1 MRGVFHFLTV
11 AALAMIPL
19 SAVLAQSAPV
29 REITHVAGDLY
40 RFQNNAHVSV
50 FLVTDEG
57 VIATDPISEDAARWL
72 EAEITKRF
80 GKEIRYAIYSHSDA
94 DHVSGGQ
101 VFDDTATIVAQ
112 EKAKPVIE
120 AGDYTAVPE
129 ETFERKHVVELG
141 GKRVELYYFGPS
153 HTDNLIA
160 MRFPDERAVFVVDV
174 LSVKRLP
181 YRTMGSYHMP
191 EAIRFIE
198 GVEALDFD
206 ILIPGHGPMGV
217 KADAAAHR
225 EYLEAL
231 MAAVKD
237 ARERGLSLAQAKAEI
252 TLDAYR
258 DWSQYDAWREEN
270 IEGMYRLPSEK

>member
-1 MRGVFHFLTV
+1 MKGILRFLIV
-11 AALAMIPL
+11 AAVATVPL
-19 SAVLAQSAPV
+19 SGVHAQSGPV

-40 RFQNNAHVSV
+40 RFQNDAHVSV

-72 EAEITKRF
+72 EAEIAKRF
-80 GKEIRYAIYSHSDA
+80 DKEILYLVYSHSDA

-101 VFDDTATIVAQ
+101 VFDDTATVVAQ
-112 EKAKPVIE
+112 EKAKPIIA

-129 ETFERKHVVELG
+129 VVFQRNHVVGLG

-181 YRTMGSYHMP
+181 YRTLGGYHMP
-191 EAIRFIE
+191 EAIKFIE

-206 ILIPGHGPMGV
+206 ILIPGHGSMGT
-217 KADAAAHR
+217 KADATAHR

-231 MAAVKD
+231 MAAVQD
-237 ARERGLSLAQAKAEI
+237 ARERGLPLAQAKEEI
-252 TLDAYR
+252 TLNAYR
-258 DWSQYDAWREEN
+258 DWSQHDAWREEN
-270 IEGMYRLPSEK
+270 IEGMYLLLSEK